1 MNLFINENR
10 TIRAIELH
18 STFHNLPYAR
28 MEREQVTTHFVA
40 PKSVV
45 LSIKVRRFAKWNGEQ
60 MSICTLR
67 NTRVVKRKVRINRF
81 PSLVVVV
88 IVVLLG
94 RSRLVAV
101 VVVDDLLDAPCL
113 LLFPIFA
120 FVPGARVGRL
130 VILRLVDEGLLLFIV
145 DHDSLPLRIHLF
157 GRLVPFLKRTTLIP
171 IEST

>member
-18 STFHNLPYAR
+18 SILNNLPYAW

-45 LSIKVRRFAKWNGEQ
+45 LSIKVRRFAMWNGEQ

-88 IVVLLG
+88 VVVLLG
-94 RSRLVAV
+94 RSGLIAV
-101 VVVDDLLDAPCL
+101 VVVDDLLDASCL
-113 LLFPIFA
+113 FLLPIFA
-120 FVPGARVGRL
+120 FVARARVGRL
-130 VILRLVDEGLLLFIV
+130 VILGLVDE
-145 DHDSLPLRIHLF
+145 
-157 GRLVPFLKRTTLIP
+157 
-171 IEST
+171 